1 MSNQTAVIAFAVFN
15 LMLLVL
21 AFIAWRLLR
30 TPASPNKKASKAK
43 ADELAA
49 TSRSV
54 TEGQAATLASASSD
68 PSGSGS
74 DETVIDLTGADAA
87 GEAASGDLASAA
99 AGSTT
104 AEPSALHP
112 VLDQVPSRPNSR
124 RFVPG
129 GVPVRDGS
137 VPDFTLAM
145 AHLFTADNG
154 VLNRERQATAEPITL
169 SIQAG
174 PRPVTPLLER
184 VVEALTN
191 IGLEPAQ
198 TRPLVHSFSDSAGR
212 CARVRLAHSP
222 AHGDLIEIEIEP
234 SLSPAAMASVMAL
247 LSDLDFE
254 PADVMTSTPSRQF

>member
-1 MSNQTAVIAFAVFN
+1 MSDQTAVIAFAVFN
-15 LMLLVL
+15 IVLLVL
-21 AFIAWRLLR
+21 ALIAWRLLR
-30 TPASPNKKASKAK
+30 TPKAMGEEVADDASARPQAV
-43 ADELAA
+43 AD
-49 TSRSV
+49 TSTTRSGT
-54 TEGQAATLASASSD
+54 TEKRDDDQAA
-68 PSGSGS
+68 
-74 DETVIDLTGADAA
+74 VIDLRAEPAPEAADTGLGAAATGA
-87 GEAASGDLASAA
+87 
-99 AGSTT
+99 TT
-104 AEPSALHP
+104 SEPTALHP

-154 VLNRERQATAEPITL
+154 VLNRKREASAEPITL

-234 SLSPAAMASVMAL
+234 SLSPSAMASVMAL

-254 PADVMTSTPSRQF
+254 PADVMTSTPSRQL